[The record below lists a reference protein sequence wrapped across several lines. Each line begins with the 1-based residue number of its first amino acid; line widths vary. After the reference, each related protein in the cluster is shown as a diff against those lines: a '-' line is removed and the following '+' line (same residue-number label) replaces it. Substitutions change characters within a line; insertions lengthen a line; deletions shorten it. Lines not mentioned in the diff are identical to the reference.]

1 MRKATVSVFVS
12 LFSLASAWG
21 QIKVSTIADESTPS
35 SKAVMTD
42 LRGKIA
48 GQPKLFT
55 LTSTKDFD
63 HGLVTIAD
71 CMAQKQKTDAFV
83 CSYTTHYA
91 GAASKTFMGGGI
103 YVGTTSNEVADNFLA
118 SITQDIAERWKN
130 MIRTNAIESV
140 EACLFLTQSS
150 CKVPEPPEPELKTKI
165 INLSQYLQKG
175 GLKK

>member
-1 MRKATVSVFVS
+1 
-12 LFSLASAWG
+12 
-21 QIKVSTIADESTPS
+21 
-35 SKAVMTD
+35 
-42 LRGKIA
+42 
-48 GQPKLFT
+48 
-55 LTSTKDFD
+55 
-63 HGLVTIAD
+63 
-71 CMAQKQKTDAFV
+71 
-83 CSYTTHYA
+83 
-91 GAASKTFMGGGI
+91 MGGGI